1 MRNKPGR
8 ENLLGFF
15 YCSHIGAQTGRNR
28 FTGGE
33 SPILLS
39 AGLFSLLVGVR
50 SQLIRKAVF
59 ALALTIKQ
67 EKFCIEYAKSG
78 NARQAYEKAGYS
90 CSKESTVDVN
100 ACRLLKND
108 KVKERL
114 AELTEEVKDASIADI
129 KEMQE
134 KLTEIIRQ
142 QAEEEVIVVLS
153 KGDFMQEAQKMMKKP
168 AIKEVISAIEKLGK
182 MQGAFTDNVNVNGVV
197 PVVIAGDDELAD

>member
-1 MRNKPGR
+1 
-8 ENLLGFF
+8 
-15 YCSHIGAQTGRNR
+15 
-28 FTGGE
+28 
-33 SPILLS
+33 
-39 AGLFSLLVGVR
+39 V
-50 SQLIRKAVF
+50 VF
-59 ALALTIKQ
+59 GLALTIKQ

-78 NARQAYEKAGYS
+78 NARQAYKSAGYQ
-90 CSKESTVDVN
+90 C
-100 ACRLLKND
+100 KND
-108 KVKERL
+108 ASVDASASQLLRNPKVKERL

-142 QAEEEVIVVLS
+142 KAEEEVIVVIN

>member
-1 MRNKPGR
+1 M
-8 ENLLGFF
+8 
-15 YCSHIGAQTGRNR
+15 
-28 FTGGE
+28 
-33 SPILLS
+33 S
-39 AGLFSLLVGVR
+39 AGFSPRWWGWGAKT
-50 SQLIRKAVF
+50 IRKAVYG
-59 ALALTIKQ
+59 LALTIKQ

-78 NARQAYEKAGYS
+78 NARQAYKAAGYA
-90 CSKESTVDVN
+90 CKNDDVID
-100 ACRLLKND
+100 AAASRLLGQV

-153 KGDFMQEAQKMMKKP
+153 KGDFMQEAQKLMKKP